1 MKLFITG
8 GSGYIGSEFVKY
20 CKNKISLIY
29 LVSRK
34 NILIKDKKIK
44 VLKGK
49 ISKNWNR
56 NDRL

>member
-49 ISKNWNR
+49 ISKN
-56 NDRL
+56 